1 MTGRGEAPSS
11 DTGFLCEIAG
21 WSSAWGETE
30 GGGLEV
36 GGKEEEP
43 GDKTQG
49 RLWACLG
56 PPGLPILSG
65 QWDQGIR
72 LWGSH
77 WPGRE
82 GTEGGEGQGGRGGTT
97 GNDSVRVRGQQSR
110 QICHM
115 GRRGVVGR
123 KKNTDFGQSGPSPS
137 MGLFPPPNP
146 FKMLVGVLA
155 KRAQLDKNIKMGE
168 TAGAPEWL

>member
-1 MTGRGEAPSS
+1 MLMQADNSQLFTAP
-11 DTGFLCEIAG
+11 GFLCEIAG

-43 GDKTQG
+43 GGKTQG

-56 PPGLPILSG
+56 PPGPPILSG
-65 QWDQGIR
+65 QWDRGIG

-97 GNDSVRVRGQQSR
+97 GNDSVRVREQWKQANTSYGKKGCCGQKEKYRFWSKGLFAV
-110 QICHM
+110 H
-115 GRRGVVGR
+115 G
-123 KKNTDFGQSGPSPS
+123 SLPSPKP
-137 MGLFPPPNP
+137 L
-146 FKMLVGVLA
+146 
-155 KRAQLDKNIKMGE
+155 
-168 TAGAPEWL
+168 